1 MVTDRFPEVAAALE
15 EALGSRSAVLDGELV
30 APGEGGLP
38 DFERLQA
45 RARTT
50 ATPARVA
57 AHPVSFVAFDLLAL
71 DGLDLT
77 GRPLWERRALLDGL
91 GLDAHPRLLVSPVFT
106 DVDPMVLLATARSY
120 GVEGVVSKAPQS
132 RYSSGRRSKAWI
144 KTVVTQRSVFAVGGV
159 AQGRS
164 RRAGAVGS
172 LLLGRPTGEGG
183 LEFVGEVG
191 TGWTSASYAEL
202 TARLGGAGHRG
213 LPVHPRRRAAPG
225 RGPVRAPRAAR
236 HGRLPGASPGPA
248 AAPPQLEGP
257 GPRRPARRRRLNSSR
272 ASLRWGTVGGVR
284 RLWRTWRW
292 LRHDGRELSLLDV
305 ARGWS

>member
-1 MVTDRFPEVAAALE
+1 MLAVAGDPPAGRTYEWKYDGHRCMASRDEGGTTRLTSRAGRLVTDRFPEIAAAFE
-15 EALGSRSAVLDGELV
+15 QALGSRGVVLDGELV

-91 GLDAHPRLLVSPVFT
+91 GLDTHPRLLVSPVFT
-106 DVDPMVLLATARSY
+106 DVDPMVLLDTARSY
-120 GVEGVVSKAPQS
+120 GVEGVISKAPQS

-144 KTVVTQRSVFAVGGV
+144 KTVVTQRSVFTVGGV

-164 RRAGAVGS
+164 RRPGAVGS
-172 LLLGRPTGEGG
+172 LLLGRPTDAGG

-191 TGWTSASYAEL
+191 TGWTRADLVDLA
-202 TARLGGAGHRG
+202 ARLAALATEVCPFTHGAERLPAGARFVRPELRGTVAYREHR
-213 LPVHPRRRAAPG
+213 PG
-225 RGPVRAPRAAR
+225 R
-236 HGRLPGASPGPA
+236 L
-248 AAPPQLEGP
+248 
-257 GPRRPARRRRLNSSR
+257 
-272 ASLRWGTVGGVR
+272 
-284 RLWRTWRW
+284 
-292 LRHDGRELSLLDV
+292 LRHPSWKGLVLGDQLDTV
-305 ARGWS
+305 D